1 MDQTILLW
9 ILGFL
14 VTGNIGVAVGLAY
27 HIHDCRIVH
36 SELAQIRTAVGRVER
51 ELGSHETGIIGQLH
65 RHTKS
70 IIRLSMKVG
79 LEQ

>member
-27 HIHDCRIVH
+27 HIKDCHKTH
-36 SELAQIRTAVGRVER
+36 SELAHITNAVNRVER
-51 ELGSHETGIIGQLH
+51 ELGNHDTGIIGQLH
-65 RHTKS
+65 RYSKA
-70 IIRLSMKVG
+70 IVRLNMKVG